1 MRQSIDAADETDGWR
16 GGMKMK
22 TIALITAIALLSVAI
37 LSCNSVAR
45 ESSPVLLVVS
55 GTQNLNQIDLQP
67 GAAGCATS
75 LGSVLLSV
83 KLLQNQTDPLR
94 PTNNN
99 LNDVALDR
107 YQVTYQRTDGGKLLP
122 PTFVRSTA
130 QVLTAGG
137 SAQSLSDFIAF
148 ETNALNQAPFAA
160 LLPQNG
166 GKDPDTGLGFVKMD
180 IILTVY
186 GQTLAGERVSG
197 SARFPVNFCYN
208 CGGCN

>member
-1 MRQSIDAADETDGWR
+1 MR
-16 GGMKMK
+16 MKK
-22 TIALITAIALLSVAI
+22 IALIATVMLLGVAV
-37 LSCNSVAR
+37 LSCNSIAK

-55 GTQNLNQIDLQP
+55 GTQNLNQIDLQA
-67 GAAGCATS
+67 GAPGCATS
-75 LGSVLLSV
+75 IGTVEMTV
-83 KLLQNQTDPLR
+83 KLLENQGDPLTPR
-94 PTNNN
+94 NDF
-99 LNDVALDR
+99 NDVKLDR
-107 YQVTYQRTDGGKLLP
+107 YQVTYQRTDGGKLIP
-122 PTFVRSTA
+122 PGFVRSTA

-148 ETNALNQAPFAA
+148 ETNAFNLAPFAA

-186 GQTLAGERVSG
+186 GSTLAGERVSG

-208 CGGCN
+208 CGGCF

>member
-1 MRQSIDAADETDGWR
+1 MGT
-16 GGMKMK
+16 KK
-22 TIALITAIALLSVAI
+22 IAFIATVMLLSVAV

-55 GTQNLNQIDLQP
+55 GTQNLNQIDLRP

-75 LGSVLLSV
+75 LGTVQLSV
-83 KLLQNQTDPLR
+83 RLLQTNAPRTDLD
-94 PTNNN
+94 
-99 LNDVALDR
+99 DVKLDR
-107 YQVTYQRTDGGKLLP
+107 YQVTYQRTDGGKLIP

-137 SAQSLSDFIAF
+137 GAVALSDFIAF
-148 ETNALNQAPFAA
+148 ETNALNLAPFAA

-186 GQTLAGERVSG
+186 GSTLAGERVSG

-208 CGGCN
+208 CGGCF